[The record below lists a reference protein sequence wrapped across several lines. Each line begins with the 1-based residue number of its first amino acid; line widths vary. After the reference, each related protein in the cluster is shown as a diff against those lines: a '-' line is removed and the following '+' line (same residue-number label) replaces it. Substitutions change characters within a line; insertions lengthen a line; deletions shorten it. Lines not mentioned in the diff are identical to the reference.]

1 MRRGV
6 ESKNIRRKEKKIDKK
21 KESESRSKIKLESE
35 EGQRSVSTHTL
46 HSFSMILL
54 PILLSSSVRGA
65 VSPHSLSS
73 LVSVLRNARGA
84 FPIFLGVINI
94 LYGAPP
100 ITKRILANSHIRSNL
115 STINCAIFRSL
126 FSIR

>member
-46 HSFSMILL
+46 HSFSMIPL

-65 VSPHSLSS
+65 VSPHRLSS
-73 LVSVLRNARGA
+73 LVSVLRNGA

>member
-46 HSFSMILL
+46 HSFSMM

-65 VSPHSLSS
+65 VSPHRLSS

>member
-46 HSFSMILL
+46 HSF
-54 PILLSSSVRGA
+54 
-65 VSPHSLSS
+65 
-73 LVSVLRNARGA
+73 
-84 FPIFLGVINI
+84 
-94 LYGAPP
+94 
-100 ITKRILANSHIRSNL
+100 
-115 STINCAIFRSL
+115 
-126 FSIR
+126 